1 MTSSDIEPLLVANI
15 QIGQSNQ
22 QTARLVIYDANDIP
36 EVVAKFCQQHSLN
49 DEVTTK
55 LRDLIQT
62 QISQADA

>member
-36 EVVAKFCQQHSLN
+36 EVVAKFCQ
-49 DEVTTK
+49 
-55 LRDLIQT
+55 
-62 QISQADA
+62 